1 MKKQSFIHLALASLL
16 TLCHIAANAQTVS
29 LPKLGADLKQT
40 SVSGISSGGFMTSQL
55 ATAFSSEIIG
65 AGVIAAGPY
74 YCAGTYGY
82 LSGITNATGVC
93 MSPLTPAVGASGKIS
108 FDNAKKFAKDGKI
121 DAVAN
126 LAKQRV
132 YIFSGSSDA
141 VVKTMVVD
149 QVEAYYKL
157 AGVPQANIKYVKN
170 NAGHSIVTDRDG
182 DVPCAETKPPFIN
195 NCGFIQSHEL
205 LTHIYG
211 PLNAPAEKGK
221 YSGSL
226 LKIDQKEFIKG
237 KRTSMSDEAFVY
249 VPKACSFGG
258 CRVHVAFHGCL
269 QGAKQIDDKFYTGTR
284 YNEIAD
290 TNKIIVLY
298 PQAQVSDGIP
308 PNPQGCWDFWGY
320 SSDDQK
326 NPTFFTKDAPQMQA
340 IMAMVHRL
348 GQAPDGK

>member
-1 MKKQSFIHLALASLL
+1 MKNFSYFRVALSGLLA
-16 TLCHIAANAQTVS
+16 LCHIAATAETVP
-29 LPKLGADLKQT
+29 LPALAADLKQT

-55 ATAFSSEIIG
+55 ATAFSSEFIG
-65 AGVIAAGPY
+65 AGVIAAGPF

-93 MSPLTPAVGASGKIS
+93 MSPLTAAVGASGQIS
-108 FDNAKKFAKDGKI
+108 YKNAQSFAKAGKI
-121 DAVAN
+121 DSVDN

-141 VVKTMVVD
+141 VVKRIVVD
-149 QVEAYYKL
+149 QVEAYYQL
-157 AGVPQANIKYVKN
+157 AGVPKQNIRYFKN
-170 NAGHSIVTDRDG
+170 NAGHSIVTDQEG
-182 DVPCAETKPPFIN
+182 DVPCAETRGPYIN

-205 LTHIYG
+205 LSHIYG
-211 PLNAPAEKGK
+211 PLNKPAEKGK
-221 YSGSL
+221 GSGKI
-226 LKIDQKEFIKG
+226 LKINQKEFIKG
-237 KRTSMSDEAFVY
+237 KRTSMSDDAYVY
-249 VPKACSFGG
+249 VPKACNFGG

-269 QGAKQIDDKFYTGTR
+269 QGAREINDKFYTGTL

-298 PQAQVSDGIP
+298 PQAEVSNGIP

-326 NPTFFTKDAPQMQA
+326 NPTFYTKQAPQMQA

-348 GQAPDGK
+348 GEALKP